1 MLRAVIW
8 VIVLSYSKHYYKRA
22 GLDVQRNNN
31 LNFVRMC
38 QKHSYL
44 YQIEMFLRK
53 VGISTNRSDLC
64 SPSAKFN
71 WRIKYN
77 FTLDQ
82 IDPSIKYFCIMMDT
96 KNKFCITFQV
106 SDERNRGLASTH
118 SIYYYRAVSS
128 YCCLSL
134 N

>member
-1 MLRAVIW
+1 MKAL
-8 VIVLSYSKHYYKRA
+8 
-22 GLDVQRNNN
+22 
-31 LNFVRMC
+31 
-38 QKHSYL
+38 HSYMK
-44 YQIEMFLRK
+44 IEMLLRK

-118 SIYYYRAVSS
+118 SMYYYRAV
-128 YCCLSL
+128 
-134 N
+134 

>member
-1 MLRAVIW
+1 ML
-8 VIVLSYSKHYYKRA
+8 
-22 GLDVQRNNN
+22 
-31 LNFVRMC
+31 
-38 QKHSYL
+38 
-44 YQIEMFLRK
+44 LRK
-53 VGISTNRSDLC
+53 VDISTNRSDLC

-106 SDERNRGLASTH
+106 SDERNRDLASTTA
-118 SIYYYRAVSS
+118 YMTVSS
-128 YCCLSL
+128 WLLFFVSFLASL
-134 N
+134 EQNSSVLCMNSAQTAQKLV

>member
-1 MLRAVIW
+1 MLRAVIR

-22 GLDVQRNNN
+22 GLEVQRNNN

-38 QKHSYL
+38 QKHLLKALHSYM
-44 YQIEMFLRK
+44 YMKIEMFLRK

-82 IDPSIKYFCIMMDT
+82 IDPSIKYFCIMMDIL
-96 KNKFCITFQV
+96 KINFALLF
-106 SDERNRGLASTH
+106 R
-118 SIYYYRAVSS
+118 
-128 YCCLSL
+128 
-134 N
+134 